1 MRLCVG
7 AICISVGATSLY
19 LPTPMKQTRMH
30 LTSLLAMPFDFLPTT
45 PVQYVTRRLFQRL
58 LEAHPDLFDRLGE
71 HRRCRFSFTPTD
83 LPLIFLVEPEGPS
96 LSLKRKGAIVS
107 ADAGVEAPLVMLLA
121 LLEGRCDGDALF
133 FSRDLQVTGD
143 MEAILALRNALDDC
157 DIDLPR
163 DLSQLGGPVA
173 SLVAKFTTE
182 IRCRALKEMV

>member
-1 MRLCVG
+1 
-7 AICISVGATSLY
+7 
-19 LPTPMKQTRMH
+19 MKQTRMH
-30 LTSLLAMPFDFLPTT
+30 LTSLLAMPFDVLPIT
-45 PVQYVTRRLFQRL
+45 PVQYVARRLFQRL
-58 LEAHPDLFDRLGE
+58 FEAHPDLFDRLGE

-83 LPLIFLVEPEGPS
+83 LPHVFLVEPAGPR
-96 LSLKRKGAIVS
+96 LSLKRKGGVVS

-163 DLSQLGGPVA
+163 DLSQLGGPFA
-173 SLVAKFTTE
+173 SLVAKFVTE